1 MPAAPARVQLKGLPE
16 GSDQAEGVA
25 EGLAR
30 SATDAEVQGWDT
42 GFPEEADSPTQG
54 CVHSRRG
61 HGPYE
66 VEHADLQVQMQK
78 LQDQLA
84 QIQHRLHTLNESSAD
99 EA

>member
-1 MPAAPARVQLKGLPE
+1 MRYGFFRGGRFAYSGMSPF
-16 GSDQAEGVA
+16 AERP
-25 EGLAR
+25 L
-30 SATDAEVQGWDT
+30 
-42 GFPEEADSPTQG
+42 
-54 CVHSRRG
+54 
-61 HGPYE
+61 PYE